1 MKRICVFCGSNF
13 GSRPD
18 YREAAIALADTLADR
33 GLALV
38 YGGASVGLMGVIA
51 DAMLGRGAEVVG
63 VIPRPMVSRELAHKG
78 LTQLRLVSS
87 MHERK
92 AVMADLSDGFIA
104 MPGGFGTLEEF
115 FETVTWGQLGIH
127 AKPFGLL
134 NVRNYFDGLLE
145 FLDHCVG
152 ERFLQPRHRGSI
164 LVADEPGPLL
174 DLFARHQPAGGNKW
188 FDRRRES

>member
-13 GSRPD
+13 GARPE
-18 YREAAIALADTLADR
+18 YREAAIALAKTLADR

-51 DAMLGRGAEVVG
+51 DATLARGAEVIG
-63 VIPRPMVSRELAHKG
+63 VIPNPMVSRELAHKG
-78 LTQLRLVSS
+78 LTELRVVSS

-115 FETVTWGQLGIH
+115 FEIVTWGQLGIH

-145 FLDHCVG
+145 FLDRCVS
-152 ERFLQPRHRGSI
+152 EQFLKPRHRETI
-164 LVADEPGPLL
+164 LVAPEPATLL
-174 DLFARHQPAGGNKW
+174 DLFERHQPAGGDKW
-188 FDRRRES
+188 LDRRRES